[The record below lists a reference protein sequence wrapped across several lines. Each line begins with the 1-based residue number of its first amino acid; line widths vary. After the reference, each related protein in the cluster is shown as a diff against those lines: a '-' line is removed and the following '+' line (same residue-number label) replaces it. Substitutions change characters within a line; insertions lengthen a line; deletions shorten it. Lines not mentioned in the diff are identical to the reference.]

1 VVWRRRWLP
10 IMIVVMVIMM
20 LGNRLFDRLDN
31 RGPASATSQQSRAS
45 KKNSYQVFRSSHL

>member
-10 IMIVVMVIMM
+10 IVIVVMVIMM